1 LTLTLQAMHQQMMQ
15 QLNAGTQSPRSV
27 ASPSPVQELGPLPE
41 GWEQANTEHGEQY
54 FINHVTKVTTWYD
67 PRTKGKSVVVNRNAA
82 QLDMQKRQLE
92 IEKNVIAQRR
102 EEVERQ
108 WVAKKQQMQMART
121 RSTSQE
127 NVALNQAQ
135 SMMMRLSHNE
145 GHTIDPFLSQ
155 RVAVEQQQAHNRQE
169 SADSGL
175 GMGSTVYLPIITED
189 MDTDLDQTLTE
200 SSMQSATPTPQ
211 TAPHSGMEVGE
222 ELISTLPELG
232 DELNSD
238 IMQTI
243 LNSSGPVANKAENG
257 SLTWL

>member
-1 LTLTLQAMHQQMMQ
+1 
-15 QLNAGTQSPRSV
+15 V
-27 ASPSPVQELGPLPE
+27 A
-41 GWEQANTEHGEQY
+41 
-54 FINHVTKVTTWYD
+54 
-67 PRTKGKSVVVNRNAA
+67 R
-82 QLDMQKRQLE
+82 MQKS
-92 IEKNVIAQRR
+92 VIAQKR

-108 WVAKKQQMQMART
+108 RVARMQQMQMAR

-127 NVALNQAQ
+127 NVALNHSVNQAQ

-145 GHTIDPFLSQ
+145 GHTALVDPFLSQ
-155 RVAVEQQQAHNRQE
+155 RVADQQAHNRQE

-189 MDTDLDQTLTE
+189 MDTDLDSTLTE
-200 SSMQSATPTPQ
+200 TNMQAATPTPQ
-211 TAPHSGMEVGE
+211 APPHSGMETE
-222 ELISTLPELG
+222 ELIPTLPELG

-243 LNSSGPVANKAENG
+243 LNSGPSNKAENG